1 MKKHNKR
8 FIQIPLL
15 IFVAVAIGVVIY
27 LSNKTNPILQVT
39 TIPSPLNGQGG
50 NNFPSVQLSPTPSP
64 VFFPTSAPTI
74 VPLPTSTP
82 TPIPTSIPTVTQESQ
97 SIQLPNTG
105 NLTFDQLDGNAY
117 LVADDGEYLGLISSN
132 RFDSDSI
139 TNEYGTYGSKYSPTC
154 ILNQYG
160 EYGSKY
166 STKSAFNKYTQN
178 PPQIIYQ
185 GSFFA
190 YLTVNKYLVPS
201 IHTEALIGYL
211 KSK

>member
-1 MKKHNKR
+1 MKKHNKG

-15 IFVAVAIGVVIY
+15 VFVVVAIGVVIY
-27 LSNKTNPILQVT
+27 LSNKTNPNPIPVSNNIDQVT
-39 TIPSPLNGQGG
+39 ATPSPINDQGD
-50 NNFPSVQLSPTPSP
+50 NNLPSVQLTPTPSP
-64 VFFPTSAPTI
+64 VFFPTS
-74 VPLPTSTP
+74 TP
-82 TPIPTSIPTVTQESQ
+82 TPISTSVPTVTQESQ
-97 SIQLPNTG
+97 LIQLPNTG
-105 NLTFDQLDGNAY
+105 NSAFDLLDGNAY
-117 LVADDGEYLGLISSN
+117 LVAADGEYLGLISSN

-139 TNEYGTYGSKYSPTC
+139 TNEYGTYGSKYSTTS

-185 GSFFA
+185 GSFYA

-201 IHTEALIGYL
+201 IHTEALVGYL